1 VWSLNEPSPG
11 GRGIDISKQREK
23 TSMRMFKAI
32 AGALIAIALATG
44 ASAQQDYP
52 NRPIMLVV
60 PFPPGGQADTAAR
73 LLTKAM
79 SDRLGQNVIIENKP
93 GAGGVIGAE
102 IVMGAKPDGY
112 TLFYGSS
119 GPMGILPKLLKNIS
133 YDPVKNFVPIA
144 AVAVSPLVLL
154 VPPGKPYKTFREF
167 ADYAK
172 KNPDKLTFS
181 SVGIGSTQHLGGE
194 LLSLSIG
201 TKMIHVPYK
210 GSAPAVLDLLAG
222 RIDVGFD
229 NFAPN
234 KGNIEAGK
242 LLPLAVAAEK
252 RLTSLPDVPTTV
264 ELGYPDVLMSSW
276 SSFAA
281 PAGTPQPIIDK
292 LAGVFDAVT
301 KDPAIV
307 RFYNDAGSTVL
318 EGVIKDKARD
328 FYISEG
334 AKFKLLIE
342 KSGATAE

>member
-1 VWSLNEPSPG
+1 MKIVRTLVV
-11 GRGIDISKQREK
+11 
-23 TSMRMFKAI
+23 
-32 AGALIAIALATG
+32 ALATFAFAGG

-52 NRPIMLVV
+52 NRPVTWVV

-73 LLTKAM
+73 VLAKAAG
-79 SDRLGQNVIIENKP
+79 DRLGQQVVIENKP

-102 IVMGAKPDGY
+102 IVMNAKPDGY

-144 AVAVSPLVLL
+144 AIAVSPLVLL
-154 VPPGKPYKTFREF
+154 VPPGKPYKTFKEF
-167 ADYAK
+167 AEYVK

-201 TKMIHVPYK
+201 TKMVHIPYK

-229 NFAPN
+229 NYTPN

-242 LLPLAVAAEK
+242 LIPLTVAATK
-252 RLTSLPDVPTTV
+252 RLTSLPEVPTTA
-264 ELGYPDVLMSSW
+264 EFGYPDVLMSSW

-281 PAGTPQPIIDK
+281 PAGTPQPVIDK
-292 LAGVFDAVT
+292 LASVFEDVT
-301 KDPAIV
+301 RDPAIIK
-307 RFYNDAGSTVL
+307 FYEDAGSTVL
-318 EGVIKDKARD
+318 QGVVKDKARD
-328 FYISEG
+328 FYLSEG

>member
-1 VWSLNEPSPG
+1 
-11 GRGIDISKQREK
+11 
-23 TSMRMFKAI
+23 
-32 AGALIAIALATG
+32 
-44 ASAQQDYP
+44 
-52 NRPIMLVV
+52 MLVV

-79 SDRLGQNVIIENKP
+79 GDRLGQNVIIENKP

-102 IVMGAKPDGY
+102 IVMNAKPDGY
-112 TLFYGSS
+112 MLFYGSS

-154 VPPGKPYKTFREF
+154 VPPGKPYKTFKEF
-167 ADYAK
+167 ADYAR
-172 KNPDKLTFS
+172 KNPDRLTFS

-194 LLSLSIG
+194 LLALSLG
-201 TKMIHVPYK
+201 ARMIHVPYK

-229 NFAPN
+229 NYTPN

-242 LLPLAVAAEK
+242 LIPLVVAAEK
-252 RLTSLPDVPTTV
+252 RLTSLPDVQTTG
-264 ELGYPDVLMSSW
+264 ELGHPDVIMASW

-281 PAGTPQPIIDK
+281 PAGTPQPIIDR
-292 LAGVFDAVT
+292 LASVIDDVM

-307 RFYNDAGSTVL
+307 KFYEDAGSTL
-318 EGVIKDKARD
+318 LTGILKDKARD
-328 FYISEG
+328 FYVSEG
-334 AKFKLLIE
+334 NKFKLLIE

>member
-1 VWSLNEPSPG
+1 MKLSRALAS
-11 GRGIDISKQREK
+11 
-23 TSMRMFKAI
+23 
-32 AGALIAIALATG
+32 ALISLALASS

-52 NRPIMLVV
+52 TRPVTWVV

-73 LLTKAM
+73 VLAKATG
-79 SDRLGQNVIIENKP
+79 DRLGQQIVIDNRP
-93 GAGGVIGAE
+93 GAGGIIGAE
-102 IVMGAKPDGY
+102 MVMNAKPDGY
-112 TLFYGSS
+112 TIFYGSS
-119 GPMGILPKLLKNIS
+119 GPMGILPKLHKNIS

-144 AVAVSPLVLL
+144 AIAVSPLVLL
-154 VPPGKPYKTFREF
+154 IPPGKPYKTFKEF

-172 KNPDKLTFS
+172 KNPEKLTFS

-194 LLSLSIG
+194 LLALSIG
-201 TKMIHVPYK
+201 TKMVHVPYK

-229 NFAPN
+229 NYTPN

-242 LLPLAVAAEK
+242 LIPLVVAAEK
-252 RLTSLPDVPTTV
+252 RLSSLPDVQTTG
-264 ELGYPDVLMSSW
+264 ELGHPDVIMASW

-292 LAGVFDAVT
+292 LASVFEDVT

-307 RFYNDAGSTVL
+307 KFYEDAGSTVL
-318 EGVIKDKARD
+318 QGVVKDKARD

-334 AKFKLLIE
+334 NKFKLLID

>member
-1 VWSLNEPSPG
+1 MKIVAILAAALA
-11 GRGIDISKQREK
+11 
-23 TSMRMFKAI
+23 TLAI
-32 AGALIAIALATG
+32 AGG
-44 ASAQQDYP
+44 AAAQQDYP
-52 NRPIMLVV
+52 TRPIMLVV

-79 SDRLGQNVIIENKP
+79 GDRLGQNVIIENKP

-133 YDPVKNFVPIA
+133 YDPVKNFAPIA

-154 VPPGKPYKTFREF
+154 VPPGKPYKTFKEF

-194 LLSLSIG
+194 LLSLSLA

-229 NFAPN
+229 NFLPN

-242 LLPLAVAAEK
+242 LIPLAVAAEK
-252 RLTSLPDVPTTV
+252 RLKSLPDVATTG
-264 ELGYPDVLMSSW
+264 ELGFPDVLMSSW

-281 PAGTPQPIIDK
+281 PAGTPQPIVDK
-292 LAGVFDAVT
+292 LASVLEDVT
-301 KDPAIV
+301 RDPAIV
-307 RFYNDAGSTVL
+307 KFYEDAGSTVL
-318 EGVIKDKARD
+318 QGVVKDKARD

-334 AKFKLLIE
+334 NKFKLLIE

>member
-1 VWSLNEPSPG
+1 MKIVG
-11 GRGIDISKQREK
+11 
-23 TSMRMFKAI
+23 
-32 AGALIAIALATG
+32 LIAAALATFAVAG
-44 ASAQQDYP
+44 SAVAQDYP
-52 NRPIMLVV
+52 TRPIMLVV

-73 LLTKAM
+73 LLSKAM
-79 SDRLGQNVIIENKP
+79 GDRLGQNVIIENKP

-102 IVMGAKPDGY
+102 IVMNAKPDGY
-112 TLFYGSS
+112 VLFYGSS

-154 VPPGKPYKTFREF
+154 VPPGKPYKTFKEF
-167 ADYAK
+167 ADFAK

-194 LLSLSIG
+194 LLALSLG
-201 TKMIHVPYK
+201 TKMVHVPYK

-229 NFAPN
+229 NYTPN

-242 LLPLAVAAEK
+242 LIPLVVAAEK
-252 RLTSLPDVPTTV
+252 RLTSLPDVPTTG
-264 ELGYPDVLMSSW
+264 EQGYPDVLMSSW

-292 LAGVFDAVT
+292 LAGVMSDVL

-307 RFYNDAGSTVL
+307 KFYEDAGSTVL
-318 EGVIKDKARD
+318 QGVVKDKARD
-328 FYISEG
+328 FYVSEG
-334 AKFKLLIE
+334 NKFKLLIE

>member
-1 VWSLNEPSPG
+1 
-11 GRGIDISKQREK
+11 
-23 TSMRMFKAI
+23 MRIVAVL
-32 AGALIAIALATG
+32 AAALATFAVAGG
-44 ASAQQDYP
+44 AVAQDYP
-52 NRPIMLVV
+52 TRPIMLVV

-79 SDRLGQNVIIENKP
+79 SERLGQNVIIENKP

-102 IVMGAKPDGY
+102 IVMNARPDGY
-112 TLFYGSS
+112 VLFYGSS

-154 VPPGKPYKTFREF
+154 VPPGKPYKTFKEF

-194 LLSLSIG
+194 LLSISIG
-201 TKMIHVPYK
+201 SKMIHVPYK
-210 GSAPAVLDLLAG
+210 GSAPAVIDLLAG

-229 NFAPN
+229 NYTPN
-234 KGNIEAGK
+234 KPNIEAGK
-242 LLPLAVAAEK
+242 LLPLAVAWEK
-252 RLTSLPDVPTTV
+252 RLASLPDVPTTG
-264 ELGYPDVLMSSW
+264 EMGHPDVIMASW
-276 SSFAA
+276 SSLAA

-292 LAGVFDAVT
+292 LASVLDDVM
-301 KDPAIV
+301 KDKAII
-307 RFYNDAGSTVL
+307 RFYEDAGSTVL
-318 EGVIKDKARD
+318 TGYVKDKARD

-334 AKFKLLIE
+334 IKFKRLIE

>member
-1 VWSLNEPSPG
+1 
-11 GRGIDISKQREK
+11 
-23 TSMRMFKAI
+23 
-32 AGALIAIALATG
+32 
-44 ASAQQDYP
+44 
-52 NRPIMLVV
+52 MLVV

-73 LLTKAM
+73 VLTKAM

-102 IVMGAKPDGY
+102 IVMNAKPDGY

-119 GPMGILPKLLKNIS
+119 GPMGILPKLLKNIT
-133 YDPVKNFVPIA
+133 YDPVKNFTPIA

-154 VPPGKPYKTFREF
+154 VPPGKPYKTFKEF
-167 ADYAK
+167 SDYLK

-201 TKMIHVPYK
+201 AKMIHVPYK

-229 NFAPN
+229 NYTPN

-242 LLPLAVAAEK
+242 LMPLAVAAEK
-252 RLTSLPDVPTTV
+252 RLTSLPDVPTTG
-264 ELGYPDVLMSSW
+264 ELGHPDVIMASW

-281 PAGTPQPIIDK
+281 PVGTPQPVIDK
-292 LAGVFDAVT
+292 LASVMDQVM
-301 KDPAIV
+301 KDPAIIK
-307 RFYNDAGSTVL
+307 FYEDAGSTVL
-318 EGVIKDKARD
+318 TGTIKDKARD

-334 AKFKLLIE
+334 NKFKLLIE